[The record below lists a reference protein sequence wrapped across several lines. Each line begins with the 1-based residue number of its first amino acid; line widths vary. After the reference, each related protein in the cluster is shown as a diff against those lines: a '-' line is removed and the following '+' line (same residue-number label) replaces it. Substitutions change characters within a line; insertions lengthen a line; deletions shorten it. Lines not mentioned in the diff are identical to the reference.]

1 MSRSILERWFPHA
14 ETAFSGLAVED
25 PNADR
30 SQGQDV
36 IQEILRKAREGGAAG
51 PSSSAAAAGQARAQP
66 PRSSAFTGGGMTL
79 GSDETPSVAVPD
91 PSARQSQPR
100 AGAGQQPGLLASML
114 RQLGGA
120 AAPPED
126 MDEDDEEEGED
137 DDEEV
142 AIRHLTFWRDGFSV
156 EDGPLM
162 RYDDPAN
169 RETLEAIKSGRAP
182 LSMLNVRNGQAV
194 ELRVAQR
201 QTEAYQPPPPRP
213 MRAFEGSGNRLG
225 SPVPEVATSGS
236 TAMPGGLPQQ
246 AASAATAPEPS
257 KSAFSVDDSKPT
269 TSVQV
274 RLADGTK

>member
-1 MSRSILERWFPHA
+1 
-14 ETAFSGLAVED
+14 
-25 PNADR
+25 
-30 SQGQDV
+30 
-36 IQEILRKAREGGAAG
+36 
-51 PSSSAAAAGQARAQP
+51 
-66 PRSSAFTGGGMTL
+66 MTL

-91 PSARQSQPR
+91 PSARPTQAR
-100 AGAGQQPGLLASML
+100 AGAGGAAQQPGLLASML
-114 RQLGGA
+114 RQLGA
-120 AAPPED
+120 AAPPEE
-126 MDEDDEEEGED
+126 MDEDEDEE

-169 RETLEAIKSGRAP
+169 RETLEAIKAGRAP

-213 MRAFEGSGNRLG
+213 MRAFEGAGNRLG

-236 TAMPGGLPQQ
+236 TAMPESLPAA
-246 AASAATAPEPS
+246 AASAVPEAAKP
-257 KSAFSVDDSKPT
+257 AFSVDDSKPT

-274 RLADGTK
+274 RLADGTR